1 MPIRNNTHDQQH
13 QQKTKATG
21 VTKQQKSDNT
31 RCMRARAA
39 PHNSPAATIGCA
51 PLRGPGTRAAGRA
64 PPPTTRWTGADGA
77 GRGMVDRG
85 GEVYEKQRWLAE
97 REKQRWGSNGEEMGV
112 RVPGSECA
120 SKVQALVRVG
130 AGAARKVNVQWGTDG
145 SKALKMLDRLSVLS
159 SFCAFGEG
167 PKRPRASCSAQPM
180 RRSLRLTS
188 EFAEPR
194 SPTVVVDW
202 QLGCCAPHQSSTDS
216 HTTRPRPPS
225 RMMDV
230 NVGAAAVVESSHSG
244 GRSWCNG

>member
-1 MPIRNNTHDQQH
+1 MGPDGAWWIEGERFTRNKGGWLNARNRDG
-13 QQKTKATG
+13 G
-21 VTKQQKSDNT
+21 VT
-31 RCMRARAA
+31 
-39 PHNSPAATIGCA
+39 
-51 PLRGPGTRAAGRA
+51 
-64 PPPTTRWTGADGA
+64 
-77 GRGMVDRG
+77 
-85 GEVYEKQRWLAE
+85 
-97 REKQRWGSNGEEMGV
+97 GEEMGV

-145 SKALKMLDRLSVLS
+145 SKALKMLNRLSVLS

-167 PKRPRASCSAQPM
+167 PKRPRASWSAQPM

-230 NVGAAAVVESSHSG
+230 NVGAAAVESSHSG